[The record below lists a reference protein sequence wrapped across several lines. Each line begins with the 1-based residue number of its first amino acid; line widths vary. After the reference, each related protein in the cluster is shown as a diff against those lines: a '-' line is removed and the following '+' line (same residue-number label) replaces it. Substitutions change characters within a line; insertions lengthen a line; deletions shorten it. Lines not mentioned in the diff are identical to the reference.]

1 MITREKKNSSKKGG
15 WSGLTKIVMVETESL
30 LFILTGAGAG
40 EKKPEPVKNRQAIS
54 ATLLATTPSLTP
66 QQTYL
71 ILISEAS

>member
-1 MITREKKNSSKKGG
+1 MITREKKNSSKKG
-15 WSGLTKIVMVETESL
+15 
-30 LFILTGAGAG
+30 GAGAG

>member
-1 MITREKKNSSKKGG
+1 
-15 WSGLTKIVMVETESL
+15 MVETESL
-30 LFILTGAGAG
+30 LFILTRAGAG